1 MTEPSTVVATTTT
14 SGRAR
19 ARAKRVGLV
28 CLTALFSAAVVWLVS
43 VSVEEP
49 PRTDVTITNPTGYY
63 IDVRVRP
70 EQGEGG
76 LGIGTLAPRS
86 TRTLKGVLD
95 QGDRWRFDFS
105 YGGVEGASIII
116 GRADVAADTIT
127 VPAQVTAEFEDAGF
141 RPWPTTP

>member
-1 MTEPSTVVATTTT
+1 MTEPSAVAATTTT
-14 SGRAR
+14 PAR
-19 ARAKRVGLV
+19 TLVKRVGLV
-28 CLTALFSAAVVWLVS
+28 CLTTLLSAAVVWLVS

-86 TRTLKGVLD
+86 TRTLKGILD
-95 QGDRWRFDFS
+95 QGDRWRFDFT
-105 YGGVEGASIII
+105 YGGVEGASMTI
-116 GRADVAADTIT
+116 GRAEVVADTIT
-127 VPAQVTAEFEDAGF
+127 VPAEVTVEFEDAGF